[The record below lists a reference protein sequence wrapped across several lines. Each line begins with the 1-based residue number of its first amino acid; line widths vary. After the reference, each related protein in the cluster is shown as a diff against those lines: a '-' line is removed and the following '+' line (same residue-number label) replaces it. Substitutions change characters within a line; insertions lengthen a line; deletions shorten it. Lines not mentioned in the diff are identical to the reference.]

1 MAAKASKPVLV
12 RVTERAGIAA
22 ALKVSGVDVGVEAV
36 VLVGGAG
43 GMDDAETDALA
54 EVLRFAVVPIVLRRG
69 ATVIDGGTD
78 SGVMRSVGRSRAASG
93 ALFPLV
99 GVAAEGTVMVPG
111 AVTSPADAAELEANH
126 THVLLVPGAE
136 WGDEAPWISDVA
148 GVVAAGRTSVT
159 MLVNGGGIA
168 FDDAARSLQAGR
180 PVVVVAGSGRT
191 ADAIADARASG
202 AGDPRARLIAASPLT
217 RIARLDEPEAI
228 ASALAAGLGEPAGRT

>member
-78 SGVMRSVGRSRAASG
+78 SGVMRSVGRS
-93 ALFPLV
+93 
-99 GVAAEGTVMVPG
+99 VARRFR
-111 AVTSPADAAELEANH
+111 
-126 THVLLVPGAE
+126 
-136 WGDEAPWISDVA
+136 
-148 GVVAAGRTSVT
+148 GVVPARGCR
-159 MLVNGGGIA
+159 GGGHRHG
-168 FDDAARSLQAGR
+168 ARGGYFAG
-180 PVVVVAGSGRT
+180 
-191 ADAIADARASG
+191 
-202 AGDPRARLIAASPLT
+202 
-217 RIARLDEPEAI
+217 
-228 ASALAAGLGEPAGRT
+228 